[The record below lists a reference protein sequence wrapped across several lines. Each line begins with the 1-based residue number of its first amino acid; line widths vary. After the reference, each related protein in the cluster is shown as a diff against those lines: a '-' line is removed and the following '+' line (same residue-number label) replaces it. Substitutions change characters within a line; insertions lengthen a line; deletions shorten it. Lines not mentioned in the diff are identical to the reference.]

1 MCQLLGEGNVDE
13 SKAEINPFF
22 RRSVII
28 YEFWGF
34 WYFQV
39 FSIDWARS
47 YCGEYFSMLK
57 Y

>member
-1 MCQLLGEGNVDE
+1 MCQLLEEGNVDE